1 MNEKTKVLVVD
12 DELPIRRYLKAS
24 LPTGDFD
31 VIEAETAEA
40 GIRMLATKNPDL
52 VLLDLGLPDKDGL
65 DVVSEV
71 REWSKT
77 PIIVLSARGQ
87 EQDKVTAL
95 ENGADDYLT
104 KPFGLA
110 ELIARI
116 NVALRHANS
125 GQTESEM
132 PVVEFGSIKVDLPAR
147 LVYKD
152 GEELTLT
159 PIEFKLLRE
168 LVLHAGK
175 VLTHKHLLHEVW
187 GPAYEEETH
196 YLRVYMGQLRHK
208 LEPVPSSPKYLLTE
222 SGVGY
227 RLKIE

>member
-1 MNEKTKVLVVD
+1 MTEKTLVLVVD

-24 LPTGDFD
+24 LPSTDFD
-31 VIEAETAEA
+31 IIEAENAEA

-116 NVALRHANS
+116 KVALRHAKS
-125 GQTESEM
+125 GHSDEET
-132 PVVEFGSIKVDLPAR
+132 PVVEFGNIKVDLSAR

-168 LVLHAGK
+168 LVRYAGK
-175 VLTHKHLLHEVW
+175 VLTHKHLLNEVW
-187 GPAYEEETH
+187 GAAYEEETH
-196 YLRVYMGQLRHK
+196 YLRVYMGQLRHR
-208 LEPVPSSPKYLLTE
+208 SE
-222 SGVGY
+222 SVV
-227 RLKIE
+227 